1 VFQNKIL
8 LNQYK
13 ERGKRMNILKTALI
27 AGLFAGAAVAQTTIY
42 SAGLGGSVTTGGWWY
57 ANAES
62 GDGSGNDY
70 TCNGDASTWGG
81 LGSDDK
87 PTDFAA
93 SCETAS
99 GMDVTFDIVHSS
111 DGANS
116 WGYGLIGFDFVE
128 QAAGTADANKEPYD
142 ITTAGPLCVTYTSTA
157 AMSILVKTT
166 DDKDGD
172 AYGVKV
178 VPSASP
184 TEECASWGDLGK
196 AAWSADWTFNPAN
209 ATGLQ
214 FKVEKEGSVTVQIS
228 KVTLGGTPGGTAVLF
243 NSAANNVKF
252 SLAGK
257 NLSFKTS
264 QKLNVEVFDVQ
275 GRLVANGA
283 VSKRSNAL
291 SLNSLSQGTY
301 IVRALGEGVNLQQKI
316 AIVE

>member
-1 VFQNKIL
+1 
-8 LNQYK
+8 
-13 ERGKRMNILKTALI
+13 MNILKTALI

-42 SAGLGGSVTTGGWWY
+42 SAGLGGSVMTGGWWY
-57 ANAES
+57 ANAEQ

-70 TCNGDASTWGG
+70 TCNGDGSVWGG

-87 PTDFAA
+87 PSDFAA
-93 SCETAS
+93 SCETAN
-99 GMDVTFDIVHSS
+99 GMDVTFDIAFSS

-128 QAAGTADANKEPYD
+128 QADGTADANKDPYD
-142 ITTAGPLCVTYTSTA
+142 ITTMEPLCVTYTSTA
-157 AMSILVKTT
+157 ALNILVKTI

-172 AYGVKV
+172 AYGVKA

-184 TEECASWGDLGK
+184 VEECVSWPDLGK
-196 AAWSADWTFNPAN
+196 QAWSADWVFNPAN

-228 KVTLGGTPGGTAVLF
+228 KVTLGGDIIPVLF
-243 NSAANNVKF
+243 SAPANNVKF

-283 VSKRSNAL
+283 VSKRSSAL